1 MDEET
6 AQSRFYGGVYC
17 TAGPMLKTS
26 WTLSL
31 HKLKNSRKAFRGDR
45 YDRGAH
51 EVFLKQRCEC
61 QYFHSVRC
69 VFSMK
74 IVGTRR
80 TSIFQCTDPLTRG

>member
-6 AQSRFYGGVYC
+6 AQSRFNGGVYC

-51 EVFLKQRCEC
+51 EVF
-61 QYFHSVRC
+61 H
-69 VFSMK
+69 
-74 IVGTRR
+74 
-80 TSIFQCTDPLTRG
+80 